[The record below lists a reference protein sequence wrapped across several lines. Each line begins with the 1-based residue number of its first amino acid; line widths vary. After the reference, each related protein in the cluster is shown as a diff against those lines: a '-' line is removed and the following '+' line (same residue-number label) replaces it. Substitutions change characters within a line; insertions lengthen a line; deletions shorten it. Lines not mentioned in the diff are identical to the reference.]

1 MSRYEW
7 ASDCSEMAYAN
18 SKLGTD
24 TVGIFFTYYSRAFA
38 RWQPIIATS
47 TLDTDA
53 VVPTRG
59 QSTRATAM
67 PIVGER
73 SPKGRPPILYQ
84 SSAPKSRAYRPAIP
98 RSFDSGIAF
107 DRRPRYPNEVIG
119 SYRLS
124 FAAEDQQRTR
134 A

>member
-1 MSRYEW
+1 
-7 ASDCSEMAYAN
+7 MA
-18 SKLGTD
+18 TD
-24 TVGIFFTYYSRAFA
+24 
-38 RWQPIIATS
+38 ATS